1 MHQIDTNFYKSL
13 ETLYTP
19 QEIKILYQ
27 MVVAFITQ
35 KSHQLE
41 TQLNPAQQEILAHY
55 TQQLKSGIPVQYV
68 LGEAYFYRLKF
79 KVNPHV
85 LIPRPET
92 EELVYLILEDAKG
105 KNLNHILDV
114 GTGSGCIP
122 IALKKHLPNTNISAI
137 DISESALALAKENAA
152 LNQVTVNFKIAD
164 ALHLHP
170 NHFPKYDV
178 IVSNPPYIA
187 LSEKALMDD
196 TVTQHEPHLALFVAD
211 QNPLIFYDKIADFTK
226 TNLQENG
233 LLYFEI
239 NQALAQETAE
249 LLNQKGFTTQII
261 QDLNQNDRIIKAQ
274 LRG

>member
-1 MHQIDTNFYKSL
+1 MHQINTNFYKSL
-13 ETLYTP
+13 ETLYTL

-27 MVVAFITQ
+27 MVVAFIT
-35 KSHQLE
+35 KKEHQTE
-41 TQLNPAQQEILAHY
+41 NQFTTAQQEIFNQIIH
-55 TQQLKSGIPVQYV
+55 QLKAGIPVQYV
-68 LGEAYFYRLKF
+68 LGEAFFYRLRF

-92 EELVYLILEDAKG
+92 EELVYLILEDAKS
-105 KNLNHILDV
+105 KIPSHILDV

-122 IALKKHLPNTNISAI
+122 IALKKHLSNTNISAI
-137 DISESALALAKENAA
+137 DISESAIALAKENAA
-152 LNQVTVNFKIAD
+152 LNKVEVDFKIAD
-164 ALHLHP
+164 ALNLNP
-170 NHFPKYDV
+170 GHFPKFDV

-187 LSEKALMDD
+187 LSEKATMDD
-196 TVTQHEPHLALFVAD
+196 TVTQHEPHLALFVSD
-211 QNPLIFYDKIADFTK
+211 QNPLIFYDKIADFAK

-239 NQALAQETAE
+239 NQALAQETAA